1 MSTRIALVI
10 AAVGAMGF
18 AGQAMAADPDAGAKV
33 FKTQCGVCHTT
44 EEGKNRVGPS
54 LHGIVGRT
62 AGQVAGFKYS
72 PANKNSGITWDEAT
86 LDKYLT
92 SPKAVVPG
100 TIMTY
105 VGLKDDT
112 QRGDLIAFLKSPK

>member
-33 FKTQCGVCHTT
+33 FKTQCGTCHTT

-72 PANKNSGITWDEAT
+72 PANKGSGITWDEAT

-92 SPKAVVPG
+92 SPRAVVPG